1 MKKSQQKEFSP
12 TFNLILFEEPEAFL
26 HPNQQE
32 NMAYQLRT
40 LSKLSDHQVFI
51 TSHSPNFLDKAH
63 ENLLEIIR
71 VKRDFGITCIHQPTQ
86 EILSVFLGR
95 EFNL

>member
-1 MKKSQQKEFSP
+1 
-12 TFNLILFEEPEAFL
+12 L

-71 VKRDFGITCIHQPTQ
+71 VKK
-86 EILSVFLGR
+86 ILVLLVFINRLKK
-95 EFNL
+95 F

>member
-1 MKKSQQKEFSP
+1 
-12 TFNLILFEEPEAFL
+12 L

-86 EILSVFLGR
+86 GFWSVFWEGNSIYKSLTAYGR
-95 EFNL
+95 